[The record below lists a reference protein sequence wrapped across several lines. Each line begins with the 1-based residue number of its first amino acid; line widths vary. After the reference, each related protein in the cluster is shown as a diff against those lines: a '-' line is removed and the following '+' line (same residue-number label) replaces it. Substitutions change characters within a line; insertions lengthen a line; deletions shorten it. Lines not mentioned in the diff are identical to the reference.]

1 MVVPRVGY
9 LWFGFLVLVGEL
21 GLVVAAPKWVELGV
35 VVAAP
40 EWVELG
46 LWVEWFAFEG
56 LAAAAN
62 CDCSCS

>member
-1 MVVPRVGY
+1 MPWVGY
-9 LWFGFLVLVGEL
+9 LWFGFLALVGEL
-21 GLVVAAPKWVELGV
+21 GVE
-35 VVAAP
+35 VAAP

-46 LWVEWFAFEG
+46 LWFEWVAFVG

>member
-1 MVVPRVGY
+1 MPWVGY
-9 LWFGFLVLVGEL
+9 LLFGFLVLVGEL
-21 GLVVAAPKWVELGV
+21 GV
-35 VVAAP
+35 VVATP

-46 LWVEWFAFEG
+46 LCVEWFAFEG